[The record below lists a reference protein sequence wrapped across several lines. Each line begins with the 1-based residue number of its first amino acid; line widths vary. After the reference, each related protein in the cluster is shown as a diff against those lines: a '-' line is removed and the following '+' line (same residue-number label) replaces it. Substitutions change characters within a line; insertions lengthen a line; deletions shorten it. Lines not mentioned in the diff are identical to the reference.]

1 MWQPLWLILQLSVQ
15 TITMVAVNPLF
26 WLTLWF
32 AYRYYRQYEWDKASA
47 RRLALASFWE
57 GLLAGLFVVWL
68 VAGLGIRT
76 IPSPALYCMGPVSM
90 LLSLI
95 RPRFLCMAYGAGITL
110 GLGRVLGLPVDA
122 PGIMALVAILHLAE
136 GLLVLLFGGRH
147 TVTIYQQRQR
157 RLVPV
162 SGIYRFWPVPVCL
175 LISGKQW
182 LDLAQLSM
190 PGWWPLLKTAPDAM
204 QQAVLGLLP
213 IAVTLGYSDLS
224 GEKEQVKRRHLQN
237 GILIA
242 LYALLLLGISL
253 LAENHPLWGDIGLVF
268 MVGGH
273 EMIVKGRSWRRHA

>member
-1 MWQPLWLILQLSVQ
+1 MKVTMAKYYTPNGNYIHGIGITPDIVIELPDGKSLADLTSRDEDLQLQAALEALKNRNGTIIRMWQPLWLILQLSVQ

-68 VAGLGIRT
+68 VAGLGIMT

-162 SGIYRFWPVPVCL
+162 SGIYRFWPVSRLPVNQRKAVAG
-175 LISGKQW
+175 SG
-182 LDLAQLSM
+182 
-190 PGWWPLLKTAPDAM
+190 TA
-204 QQAVLGLLP
+204 V
-213 IAVTLGYSDLS
+213 
-224 GEKEQVKRRHLQN
+224 
-237 GILIA
+237 
-242 LYALLLLGISL
+242 YARLVAA
-253 LAENHPLWGDIGLVF
+253 AENGA
-268 MVGGH
+268 
-273 EMIVKGRSWRRHA
+273 RCHAASGY